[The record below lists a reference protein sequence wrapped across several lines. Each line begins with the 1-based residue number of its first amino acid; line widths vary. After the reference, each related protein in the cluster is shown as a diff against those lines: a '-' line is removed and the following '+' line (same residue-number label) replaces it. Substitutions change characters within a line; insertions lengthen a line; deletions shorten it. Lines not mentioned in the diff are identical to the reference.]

1 MIVNVFGCYYGFFSL
16 VILCIV
22 FLLVLVVN
30 VVKVLSDVE
39 ILWMWFF
46 GF

>member
-1 MIVNVFGCYYGFFSL
+1 MIVNVFGCYYRFFSL